1 MIGFD
6 FPFPT
11 QEPEGRMNMALK
23 AHLATL
29 EKLVACFE
37 DLEDP
42 CSEVNRKHPRVSVVS
57 ISISPNL
64 NCRGVVLGL

>member
-6 FPFPT
+6 FPFPIY
-11 QEPEGRMNMALK
+11 ESEGRMNMARE
-23 AHLATL
+23 AQLATL

-37 DLEDP
+37 DLESP
-42 CSEVNRKHPRVSVVS
+42 CSEVNRKHPPVNVVS

-64 NCRGVVLGL
+64 NCRGVVQGL